1 LADLGKLPGVFEQV
15 HLVAGVRWRI
25 LQNGLRKKHNRWDLF
40 AMIWVM
46 FLSSCLVLCL
56 AVLFFFAGREF
67 LMKNDQG
74 PFALLYWALFVWWQ
88 LFPVFVAGFGSNFEF
103 STLLRFPLSL
113 RAFYLLGLGYGL
125 SDFAAISSICWILSM
140 IAGAATARWSVVPLM
155 CTVSALFVLLNVTME
170 RLVGSW
176 LEKILAKRRSRELFL
191 AVFIVGMVSMNFIS
205 VLSQKWGRSIR
216 PLILH
221 YVPYVSWL
229 PGSLAGRA
237 IHGNSLAD
245 PHGLWIGMAGLLL
258 WVVVLSALLWHRFAA
273 QYSGE
278 QISDS
283 PGPALLH
290 RKDKKRATSL
300 EMPGFL
306 KPQVAAVIAKE
317 FRYLIRNGFAF
328 LTLVI
333 PPMMVLFFSM
343 QFGPGSP
350 LKGHSLKPTLFF
362 PGIMAYL
369 LLILVSPAYNSFAYE
384 GKGIQT
390 YFMAPVRFRDV
401 LLGKNLF
408 LLLLVTVELALALT
422 MLTYRVGWPGSPMF
436 LATVAGGA
444 FAVVGQ
450 LAIANWSS
458 LSFPKKMEIGKM
470 KGQRNSGVA
479 VWTAFGVQFLVGGIC
494 AVVLLVGRWT
504 GNPWLP
510 PVAFVALT
518 AAAIGGYVSSLNAL
532 DRLAESKKELLIEAL
547 TK

>member
-1 LADLGKLPGVFEQV
+1 
-15 HLVAGVRWRI
+15 
-25 LQNGLRKKHNRWDLF
+25 
-40 AMIWVM
+40 
-46 FLSSCLVLCL
+46 
-56 AVLFFFAGREF
+56 
-67 LMKNDQG
+67 
-74 PFALLYWALFVWWQ
+74 
-88 LFPVFVAGFGSNFEF
+88 
-103 STLLRFPLSL
+103 L